1 MVHPSPSPQPRR
13 RALLAGLGLAA
24 LGGGVARADVVPG
37 APGVSVPGV
46 AGGALGDVAPTGALN
61 GVAPG
66 GALNGMA
73 PGGAPNGVAPAGAVD
88 GVAPQILDMRDYAAP
103 PPLQDRQRWIWIQNE
118 AREEVAIAY
127 RTGQDYDI
135 RALARLQHLFRD
147 LRANTAGPIP
157 PLLVDMLSLIQ
168 ERFDYRRPIRLISGY
183 RTPATNASLPFAA
196 PNSLHM
202 RGMAADIVVPGL
214 AQADVCSLA
223 LMFSQHLGF
232 MGVGW
237 YGSFTHVDIGPKA
250 SWVRML

>member
-1 MVHPSPSPQPRR
+1 MIKPFSTASIRR
-13 RALLAGLGLAA
+13 RGLLAGLGTAVL
-24 LGGGVARADVVPG
+24 
-37 APGVSVPGV
+37 
-46 AGGALGDVAPTGALN
+46 AGGAARAQATPQ
-61 GVAPG
+61 APG
-66 GALNGMA
+66 EWDGPQVLDLRNLA
-73 PGGAPNGVAPAGAVD
+73 PSPAP
-88 GVAPQILDMRDYAAP
+88 
-103 PPLQDRQRWIWIQNE
+103 DRQRWIWIQNE
-118 AREEVAIAY
+118 AREEVALAY

-147 LRANTAGPIP
+147 LRASTAGPIP

-168 ERFDYRRPIRLISGY
+168 ERFSYTRPIRLISGY

-214 AQADVCSLA
+214 PQADVCSLA
-223 LMFSQHLGF
+223 MMYSQHLGF

-250 SWVRML
+250 SWTRML